1 MNVDVQIAVKLVPDS
16 TSLMR
21 ILMSKQEN
29 NSNDNL
35 NKEIRTLVSLLVPV
49 LQEIHNVL
57 VINYYLPFEMP

>member
-57 VINYYLPFEMP
+57 VINYLPFEKP